1 MSKVNPAKLNSRTL
15 PRSTIESRTATLT
28 RRAPVSEGL
37 VENEMEIEDLIGSL
51 GGCGGFFK
59 LRR

>member
-15 PRSTIESRTATLT
+15 PRSTIEWTGTS
-28 RRAPVSEGL
+28 APVSEGL